1 MLGVQERL
9 EEVTGRPSELQQNKL
24 WVQRWGFKEGPHFL
38 HSPGRKCH
46 LEELVKYRPSPRP
59 PEPESPEN
67 GYSDLL
73 LLSYRNSGN
82 TVLDSRRNFP
92 HRDEPG
98 EEGESTLGAPEQ

>member
-24 WVQRWGFKEGPHFL
+24 WVQRRGFKEGPHFL

-59 PEPESPEN
+59 PESESPVN

-73 LLSYRNSGN
+73 LLSYGKFGKHCFR
-82 TVLDSRRNFP
+82 LQEKLP
-92 HRDEPG
+92 
-98 EEGESTLGAPEQ
+98 A